1 MKRHASAEMAR
12 HSDAAHRVPDTPTDA
27 PTALIAEDEPLIAAA
42 LERELAA
49 VWPQLRIAATASNG
63 HEAIERI
70 GALAPDVAFLDI
82 AMPGATGLDVARACA
97 NLAAPPQIVF
107 VTAYDAYALEAF
119 EAAAIDYLLKPVETA
134 RLART
139 VERLRARLARSAA
152 NDADAP
158 QMQADLQRVLRQL
171 EAITQDVREAR
182 AGARARQADGAPREA
197 PLRYLRASSGSD
209 IRMVPVDDVLYFE
222 AADKYVVVTTRSG
235 ELLIRTSLREL
246 CAQLDPARFWQV
258 HRGTVVNVDQVESA
272 SVSAIGKMTLQ
283 LRGHAGALAVSRQYA
298 HLFRQM

>member
-1 MKRHASAEMAR
+1 MKNHTPGDVTRTR
-12 HSDAAHRVPDTPTDA
+12 DT

-42 LERELAA
+42 LARELAA
-49 VWPQLRIAATASNG
+49 VWPELRIVATAGNG
-63 HEAIERI
+63 HEAIEQI
-70 GALAPDVAFLDI
+70 GKLQPDVAFLDI

-119 EAAAIDYLLKPVETA
+119 EAAAIDYLLKPVETT

-139 VERLRARLARSAA
+139 VERLRTRLARSAA
-152 NDADAP
+152 SDAEAP

-182 AGARARQADGAPREA
+182 AGARAGNTDDTPRA
-197 PLRYLRASSGSD
+197 TPLRYLRASSGND
-209 IRMVPVDDVLYFE
+209 IRVVPVEDVLYFE

-246 CAQLDPARFWQV
+246 CAQLDPERFWQV

>member
-1 MKRHASAEMAR
+1 MKRR
-12 HSDAAHRVPDTPTDA
+12 P

-42 LERELAA
+42 LERELATA
-49 VWPQLRIAATASNG
+49 WSGLQIVATVGNGRDAIDRIAAL
-63 HEAIERI
+63 E
-70 GALAPDVAFLDI
+70 PDVAFLDI

-119 EAAAIDYLLKPVETA
+119 DAAAIDYLLKPVEAA

-139 VERLRARLARSAA
+139 VERLRERLDRSAA
-152 NDADAP
+152 DAEASAP

-171 EAITQDVREAR
+171 EAITHDVREVR
-182 AGARARQADGAPREA
+182 AGAPASGDVRPREA
-197 PLRYLRASSGSD
+197 PLRYLRASSGND

-222 AADKYVVVTTRSG
+222 AADKYVVVTTRNG

-246 CAQLDPARFWQV
+246 SAQLDPERFWQV
-258 HRGTVVNVDQVESA
+258 HRSTVVNVDQVESA
-272 SVSAIGKMTLQ
+272 TVNALGKMTLR
-283 LRGHAGALAVSRQYA
+283 LRGHGSALPVSRQYA